1 MAASFLLRPEV
12 VDFLAM
18 RALLVLLQA
27 LTVAMVITGCS
38 GPGSVQ
44 LKPPAAPIA
53 SQPRVGCDQTIQ
65 QKGAPGGRTVLGVL
79 AVPPAHLQKAVP
91 AGSRPWRY
99 FRKYGLAI
107 RAGSPAVVITVPAA
121 WRHRAAIGW
130 GNKIGVV
137 SSLRLLSCPRQ
148 LGAWNGYAG
157 GFYLRSATGCVPLS
171 VEIGQRTATL
181 RFAIGRS
188 CSSAG

>member
-1 MAASFLLRPEV
+1 
-12 VDFLAM
+12 M
-18 RALLVLLQA
+18 RALSALPQA
-27 LTVAMVITGCS
+27 LTAALVITGCS

-44 LKPPAAPIA
+44 AKPPAAPIA
-53 SQPRVGCDQTIQ
+53 SPPRVGCDQTIQ
-65 QKGAPGGRTVLGVL
+65 QTGAPAGRIVLGVL
-79 AVPPAHLQKAVP
+79 AVPAAHLPKAVP
-91 AGSRPWRY
+91 SGSGPWRY

-107 RAGSPAVVITVPAA
+107 RAGSPAVLITVPAA

-130 GNKIGVV
+130 GNNIGVV

-157 GFYLRSATGCVPLS
+157 GFYLRSASGCVPLL
-171 VEIGQRTATL
+171 VEIGRRAATL

-188 CSSAG
+188 CSSAT

>member
-1 MAASFLLRPEV
+1 
-12 VDFLAM
+12 M
-18 RALLVLLQA
+18 RALPVLLQA
-27 LTVAMVITGCS
+27 LTAALVITGCS

-44 LKPPAAPIA
+44 LKPSAAPIA
-53 SQPRVGCDQTIQ
+53 SPPRVGCDQTIQ
-65 QKGAPGGRTVLGVL
+65 QKGAPGGRIVLGVL

-91 AGSRPWRY
+91 SGSRPWRY

-130 GNKIGVV
+130 GDNIGVV

-157 GFYLRSATGCVPLS
+157 GFYLRSASGCVPLS
-171 VEIGQRTATL
+171 VEIGRRTATL

-188 CSSAG
+188 CSSAT